1 MRPARGL
8 LLVRPVETDDVQRG
22 IILLS
27 DTRERMTQAQCEVV
41 AVGEPA
47 VCEDEECERPHAAV
61 TWEDCRMTLGQRLTH
76 GWDAPRVHP
85 CVITAGAWLLVR
97 PRSFI
102 ASPEPERSEWFVHQ
116 DDVLAIL
123 TED

>member
-1 MRPARGL
+1 MKPARGL
-8 LLVRPVETDDVQRG
+8 LIVKPVETDDLQRG

-27 DTRERMTQAQCEVV
+27 ETRERMTQMQCEVV

-47 VCEDEECERPHAAV
+47 ICETRKCEREHTRCV
-61 TWEDCRMTLGQRLTH
+61 HNNYGGLDDLLYN
-76 GWDAPRVHP
+76 VHP
-85 CVITAGAWLLVR
+85 CYTNVGSWLLVR

-102 ASPEPERSEWFVHQ
+102 EGPTPEHKEWFVHQ

-123 TED
+123 NED

>member
-41 AVGEPA
+41 AVGAPT
-47 VCEDEECERPHAAV
+47 VCEDEECAREHALI
-61 TWEDCRMTLGQRLTH
+61 EHPLGFPTDRI
-76 GWDAPRVHP
+76 HP
-85 CVITAGAWLLVR
+85 CVITSGAWLLVR
-97 PRSFI
+97 PRAFI
-102 ASPEPERSEWFVHQ
+102 AGPEPERSEWFVHQ

-123 TED
+123 NED

>member
-8 LLVRPVETDDVQRG
+8 LLVRPVETDDIQRG
-22 IILLS
+22 IVLLS

-47 VCEDEECERPHAAV
+47 VCEDEECWREHKTI
-61 TWEDCRMTLGQRLTH
+61 TWDECQMTLEQRLAL

-85 CVITAGAWLLVR
+85 WHVGVGAWLLVR

-102 ASPEPERSEWFVHQ
+102 EGPTPERAEWFVHQ

-123 TED
+123 NED

>member
-8 LLVRPVETDDVQRG
+8 LLVRPVETDDIQRG
-22 IILLS
+22 IVLLS

-47 VCEDEECERPHAAV
+47 ICEDADCDRPHEMWPEFDV
-61 TWEDCRMTLGQRLTH
+61 HKCVV
-76 GWDAPRVHP
+76 RV
-85 CVITAGAWLLVR
+85 GAWLLVR

-102 ASPEPERSEWFVHQ
+102 EGPTPECKEWFVHQ

>member
-1 MRPARGL
+1 MAEPLRPTRGL
-8 LLVRPVETDDVQRG
+8 LLVRPVDTDDVQRG

-27 DTRERMTQAQCEVV
+27 DTRERMTQAQCEVI

-47 VCEDEECERPHAAV
+47 VCEDEECERPHANYTV
-61 TWEDCRMTLGQRLTH
+61 
-76 GWDAPRVHP
+76 DAKYFVHP
-85 CVITAGAWLLVR
+85 CAVRVGAWLLVR

-102 ASPEPERSEWFVHQ
+102 AGPEPERKEWFVHQ